1 MPEEQWMKVYNIVQ
15 EAVTKTITQEKKN
28 ARRQMQCKWLSE
40 EALQIAEEWREVKDK
55 GKRERFAQL
64 NAEFQK
70 IARTDKKTFL
80 NVFTQCSS

>member
-1 MPEEQWMKVYNIVQ
+1 
-15 EAVTKTITQEKKN
+15 
-28 ARRQMQCKWLSE
+28 MQCKWLSE